1 MKIEVEIEDGIIPEG
16 YEVVRIGLPKKG
28 ESYAT
33 AKTPKGCVTAICDFD
48 FDTTV
53 CPIVRKKQP
62 SYQERQ
68 DAWVKEHGIKV
79 GSKVRVLRKVSND
92 GEDGWDCGWNSMM
105 DDSVGRTLTVCQIC
119 NREVDTRG
127 FKLADGW
134 WYPYFALEPVKGPE
148 YVPYTFETMPVE
160 GIKVKNTIHGT
171 THVVEPVSS
180 GVVGFRNSAYSTTYS
195 LLFKEYTLLDGTPCG
210 VKVGE

>member
-16 YEVVRIGLPKKG
+16 YEVVRIGLPKNG

-33 AKTPKGCVTAICDFD
+33 KGEDEGYCTAYVDFEAA
-48 FDTTV
+48 V
-53 CPIVRKKQP
+53 CAIIRKKQL

-68 DAWVKEHGIKV
+68 DAWIKEHGIKV

-92 GEDGWDCGWNSMM
+92 GEDGWDCGWNSSM
-105 DDSVGRTLTVCQIC
+105 DDSVGGTLTVCEIC
-119 NREVDTRG
+119 NRKEDTRG
-127 FKLADGW
+127 LRLADGW
-134 WYPYFALEPVKGPE
+134 WYPYFALEPVKKPE

-160 GIKVKNTIHGT
+160 GIKVKHTIHGT
-171 THVVEPVSS
+171 FHVVEPVSS
-180 GVVGFRNSAYSTTYS
+180 GVVGFRNSAYSTTYG

>member
-16 YEVVRIGLPKKG
+16 YEVARIGR
-28 ESYAT
+28 AT
-33 AKTPKGCVTAICDFD
+33 AGEIFAYGGEPKPASYSHSFVSVILC
-48 FDTTV
+48 
-53 CPIVRKKQP
+53 KKRP

-79 GSKVRVLRKVSND
+79 GSKVRVLRAAKD
-92 GEDGWDCGWNSMM
+92 HEDGWKDCWLGAMNQA
-105 DDSVGRTLTVCQIC
+105 VGEVLTCRVVRT
-119 NREVDTRG
+119 
-127 FKLADGW
+127 DGCGLSLSGGLN
-134 WYPYFALEPVKGPE
+134 YPYFVLEPVKEPE

-160 GIKVKNTIHGT
+160 GIKVKSTIHGT